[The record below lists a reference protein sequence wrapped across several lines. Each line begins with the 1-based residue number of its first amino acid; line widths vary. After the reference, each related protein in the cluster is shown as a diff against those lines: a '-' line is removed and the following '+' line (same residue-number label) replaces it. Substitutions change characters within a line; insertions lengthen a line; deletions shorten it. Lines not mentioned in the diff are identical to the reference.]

1 MTYQQA
7 GRIALL
13 KRIVGWV
20 IFIAALLSTF
30 ISVLK
35 FMYAHSE
42 KQDGIN
48 AVMLDFIHVMI
59 DMVRFNTPFLNMF
72 WDNSP
77 QADFLKQTNIAF
89 WIIFAL
95 IFIGLA
101 LKDSG
106 ARMSRQ
112 VKFVRERVQDQLIIE
127 QAKGEEGLSKQQL
140 NAKINIPHHTLL
152 VQFFPLYILPV
163 IVLVIGYFFFR
174 FLGFI

>member
-13 KRIVGWV
+13 KRIAGWV
-20 IFIAALLSTF
+20 IFIPALLSTF

-35 FMYAHSE
+35 FMYVYSE
-42 KQDGIN
+42 KQVGIN

-59 DMVRFNTPFLNMF
+59 EMVRFNTPFLDLF

-77 QADFLKQTNIAF
+77 QVDFVQQTNMTF
-89 WIIFAL
+89 WIVFAL

-140 NAKINIPHHTLL
+140 NAKINVPHHTLL
-152 VQFFPLYILPV
+152 VQFFPLYILPI
-163 IVLVIGYFFFR
+163 IVLVAGYLFFR
-174 FLGFI
+174 LLGFI